1 MEKDRLR
8 PREAGNGNGPLD
20 PQIRIFGDAAGL
32 DRAAAMEF
40 ARRAEEAARAG
51 ARFTVALSG
60 GSTPRGVYSL
70 LAEDDSL
77 RRRVP
82 WDRTHFFWGDER
94 PVPPDHIESN
104 YRMAVEAML
113 SKVPVPPENVYR
125 IRGEDPDTARAAE
138 EYERTLREAFRL
150 SEGEIPH
157 IDLVLLGLGPDA
169 HTASLFPGTRA
180 LRERR
185 RLAVSNRVEQL
196 NTERVTLTPPV
207 LNAAVCVVFL
217 VSGEEKARALKAVVE
232 GKPDP
237 DRLPAQMIR
246 PERGDLIWL
255 VDRAAAHL
263 LEDRGRP

>member
-1 MEKDRLR
+1 MNPE
-8 PREAGNGNGPLD
+8 
-20 PQIRIFGDAAGL
+20 IRVFGDLAEL
-32 DRAAAMEF
+32 SRAAAAEF
-40 ARRAEEAARAG
+40 ARRAEEAARATG
-51 ARFTVALSG
+51 RFTVALSG

-82 WDRTHFFWGDER
+82 WNRTHFFWGDER
-94 PVPPDHIESN
+94 PVPPDHPESN
-104 YRMAVEAML
+104 YGMAGEVML
-113 SKVPVPPENVYR
+113 SRVPIPPENVHR
-125 IRGEDPDTARAAE
+125 ILGENRDTARAAD
-138 EYERTLREAFRL
+138 EYERTLRDFFRL
-150 SEGEIPH
+150 SEGEFPR

-185 RLAVSNRVEQL
+185 RLALAIWVEQL
-196 NTERVTLTPPV
+196 DTERITLTPPV
-207 LNAAVCVVFL
+207 LNGADCVIFL
-217 VSGEEKARALKAVVE
+217 VSGEEKAMALKAVLE

-246 PERGDLIWL
+246 PGRGALIWL

-263 LEDRGRP
+263 LERHGLP